1 MQNARL
7 DYGLK
12 RKLFRQSKELF
23 AALDVELT
31 EEQKARL
38 NELSESR
45 KKTLAR
51 SKERSREYY
60 YAHREEINAKRRAK
74 MASET
79 EEEKEERRAAK
90 RAYYAAHREEI
101 REQNRQKYAENPEKY
116 RKPKDKQKEIS
127 ARFWERNR

>member
-79 EEEKEERRAAK
+79 KKHTESHTAK
-90 RAYYAAHREEI
+90 R
-101 REQNRQKYAENPEKY
+101 
-116 RKPKDKQKEIS
+116 
-127 ARFWERNR
+127 